1 MFRSTYLASF
11 ALVAAPLLLQSSPAM
26 AATLFLGDSSGTFN
40 SPSVNQAVDPEATFS
55 TEKPNPQSETFVLG
69 RPGDRSMPNKLTFW
83 SNSFTAASEQAF
95 AVGNLTY
102 FNGQTFSGTHVSSV
116 PLSIQLNLAQ
126 PAQAQRQFKYTFGF
140 DLTPNTNLDGSADRL
155 LVSDNPA
162 AQTFAFD
169 QAIYS
174 LSLLGFSADGGATFT
189 RSFQVP
195 EDMTISSQLYAQ
207 IKQIS
212 SEPATDN
219 PPVPSPSP
227 TPTPDPTPN
236 PAPAPM
242 PVPTPEP
249 FPEPTPEPTE
259 VPEPAALAGL
269 LMLGGVLR
277 SKWLKRD
284 LPTP

>member
-11 ALVAAPLLLQSSPAM
+11 ALVAAPLLLQSSPAA
-26 AATLFLGDSSGTFN
+26 AATLFLGDSSGTFE
-40 SPSVNQAVDPEATFS
+40 SPSVNQSVDPEATFS

-69 RPGDRSMPNKLTFW
+69 RPDDRSMPNKLTFW

-95 AVGNLTY
+95 SVGSLTY
-102 FNGQTFSGTHVSSV
+102 LNGQTFSGTHVSSV
-116 PLSIQLNLAQ
+116 PLSIQLNLTQ

-140 DLTPNTNLDGSADRL
+140 DLTPNTDLDGSADRL

-169 QAIYS
+169 QALYS

-212 SEPATDN
+212 PEPITDN
-219 PPVPSPSP
+219 PP
-227 TPTPDPTPN
+227 D
-236 PAPAPM
+236 PAPVPM
-242 PVPTPEP
+242 PMPTPEP
-249 FPEPTPEPTE
+249 FPEPVPEPTE
-259 VPEPAALAGL
+259 VPEPAVLAGL
-269 LMLGGVLR
+269 LMLGGGLR

-284 LPTP
+284 LPTL